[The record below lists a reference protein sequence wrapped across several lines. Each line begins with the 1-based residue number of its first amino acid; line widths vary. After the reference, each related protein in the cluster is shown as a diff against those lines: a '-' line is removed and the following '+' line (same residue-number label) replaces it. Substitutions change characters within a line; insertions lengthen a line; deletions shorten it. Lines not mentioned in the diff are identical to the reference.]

1 VDPFTLVA
9 LASSAFKLVKE
20 SCEMYKE
27 GRQYIVDAKN
37 ELDGVVGDFKGI
49 QEDAKGVWGFLIGLF
64 GGKKQAIQQKSVEKP
79 TKKVKKKAP
88 EFDENQIYAQVAD
101 ALTKFFHAYNGL
113 KHYKEEQETTASK
126 VGDEEG
132 QDIAIKLVIADLQ
145 MEKLN
150 EELREYMVYH
160 VPPEFKDLYSRVN
173 KMLGHIANQQQLAR
187 KEESDRK
194 KAVAWQRR
202 LVINRI
208 KHRVT
213 IGVVVTL
220 VILWMWMMILTMI
233 PSTSS

>member
-1 VDPFTLVA
+1 
-9 LASSAFKLVKE
+9 
-20 SCEMYKE
+20 MYKE

-37 ELDGVVGDFKGI
+37 ELDGVVGDLKGI
-49 QEDAKGVWGFLIGLF
+49 QEDAKGIWGFLTGLF
-64 GGKKQAIQQKSVEKP
+64 GGKKEQIQQKSVERP
-79 TKKVKKKAP
+79 VKKVKKP

-173 KMLGHIANQQQLAR
+173 KMIGHIANQQQLAR

-208 KHRVT
+208 RHRVL
-213 IGVVVTL
+213 IGVATTL
-220 VILWMWMMILTMI
+220 VILWAWMMILTMI
-233 PSTSS
+233 PSSSL